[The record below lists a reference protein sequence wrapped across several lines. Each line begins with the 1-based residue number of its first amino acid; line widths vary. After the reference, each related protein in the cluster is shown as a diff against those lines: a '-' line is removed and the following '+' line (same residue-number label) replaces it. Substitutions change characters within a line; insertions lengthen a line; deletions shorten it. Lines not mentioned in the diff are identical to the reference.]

1 MYKKEHMIHK
11 IKNIN
16 KESLRRLSL
25 QQISD
30 VISYTSPKLYTGKS
44 WYIGFYAYDPDQK
57 RMRRK
62 RIKLNRIEKTGERRR
77 YADGLIKRLHRNLE
91 AGWSPW
97 VSNIRSKSNNSFS
110 EVCDHYR
117 RNITELRDDGIL
129 RKDTYRSYISQLK
142 NIEDWNNQ
150 KENRIHSISEFNKS
164 FITTFLEYIYL
175 EKKNSARTRNNY
187 LTFIRI
193 LCTFLVD
200 HQYLDH
206 KPCEGIVSISKKNLQ
221 KERSVINDKD
231 LKRLNEYLYE
241 NNKYYLLAC
250 HILFYCFV
258 RPKEMSYIKISHISI
273 ERQTLFIPKESSKN
287 RIDGVVTLPTY
298 VINLILELNV
308 LSSSNNYYLFS
319 NNFKPG
325 LQHRASKQ
333 FTDYWLKVRKALK
346 FPTKYQFYSLKDTGI
361 TNMLKT
367 HDIITVRDQARHSD
381 MLMTDKYTPH
391 EIKEANP
398 IIKNYEGNF

>member
-1 MYKKEHMIHK
+1 MPHR
-11 IKNIN
+11 IKDIN
-16 KESLRRLSL
+16 EESLRRLSL

-30 VISYTSPKLYTGKS
+30 IISYTSPRLYTGKS
-44 WYIGFYAYDPDQK
+44 WYIGFYAYDPAQK

-62 RIKLNRIEKTGERRR
+62 RIKLNRIEKIGDRRR

-91 AGWSPW
+91 AGWNPW
-97 VSNIRSKSNNSFS
+97 VSSIGNKSNNTFK

-117 RNITELRDDGIL
+117 RSIIELKDDSIL

-142 NIEDWNNQ
+142 NIEDWNKL
-150 KENRIHSISEFNKS
+150 KEIPIHSISEFDKS
-164 FITTFLEYIYL
+164 FITAFLEYIYL

-193 LCTFLVD
+193 FCTFLVE
-200 HQYLDH
+200 HQYLDY
-206 KPCEGIVSISKKNLQ
+206 KPCEGIASISKKKLQ
-221 KERSVINDKD
+221 KERSVIDDKD
-231 LKRLNEYLYE
+231 LKRLNEYLCE

-287 RIDGVVTLPTY
+287 RIDGVVTLPKHIT
-298 VINLILELNV
+298 NLMIELSVFDHPND
-308 LSSSNNYYLFS
+308 YYLFS
-319 NNFKPG
+319 NQFKPG
-325 LQHRASKQ
+325 KQHRMSKQ
-333 FTDYWLKVRKALK
+333 FTDYWLKVRGILK
-346 FPTKYQFYSLKDTGI
+346 FPINYQFYSLKDSGI

-391 EIKEANP
+391 DIKEANP
-398 IIKNYEGNF
+398 LIKKYEGKF